1 MPTPRY
7 GYPSRS
13 RRPRPRGWW
22 LVLPLMLVVGAVA
35 LNSRL
40 PDGRGAL
47 LTGST
52 ECEGRA
58 CETAVLSVPFCAA
71 GACAGSQVA
80 LGALHETV
88 PVEMTASAVSVM

>member
-7 GYPSRS
+7 GCPSRS

-40 PDGRGAL
+40 PDGGGAF

-52 ECEGRA
+52 KCEGKGWA
-58 CETAVLSVPFCAA
+58 PPVLWAPSCPGGPGA
-71 GACAGSQVA
+71 GAQVA
-80 LGALHETV
+80 LDALHETV
-88 PVEMTASAVSVM
+88 PVEMTARAVSVM